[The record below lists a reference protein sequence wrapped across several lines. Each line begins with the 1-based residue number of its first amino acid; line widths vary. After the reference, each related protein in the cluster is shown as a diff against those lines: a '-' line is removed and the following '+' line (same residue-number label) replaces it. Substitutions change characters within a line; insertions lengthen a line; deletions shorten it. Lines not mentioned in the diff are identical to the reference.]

1 MEQRIDPYNMNQES
15 DHLIDE
21 YLLNDIR
28 DDNNSLDMY
37 IEHLPPSE
45 DISNLAIGSEY
56 VDVELCDS
64 TQAAQQVD
72 EVKHN
77 INSVS
82 PTGKLPCMDNYPGPY
97 DFEILL
103 EETTSHK
110 RSWVYSHKLNKVF
123 IDMEKMLL
131 IQFRLSTVV
140 SGMRVRAMPVYTT
153 SDYINQPVNR
163 CPLHAVTLDPQH
175 LAHEDGNCF
184 CVQYQWVGHVLQTVH
199 SNVQYEYDVQSGRH
213 SVVVPLET
221 PQAGSDTCIIPY
233 QFTCKTSCLRG
244 MQRRPINVIFTLE
257 TPQGEVVG
265 RRSLSVKICSCPKR
279 DKEREE
285 HDMMSQKSLT
295 VATRSNG
302 KRKMAAESKSTSKKM
317 RIGNPQDL
325 AHTSEVPSNRRG
337 KSTKTSTK
345 GKIEEMNALVERLH
359 EEVAHHLKE
368 IKHHTKEME
377 SKLAQIQNINVQR
390 QYKIDVAAQGI
401 S

>member
-1 MEQRIDPYNMNQES
+1 M
-15 DHLIDE
+15 
-21 YLLNDIR
+21 
-28 DDNNSLDMY
+28 
-37 IEHLPPSE
+37 IEFTVHKF
-45 DISNLAIGSEY
+45 EY

-72 EVKHN
+72 ELKHN

-97 DFEILL
+97 DFETLL
-103 EETTSHK
+103 EETSHK
-110 RSWVYSHKLNKVF
+110 RSWVYSQKLNKVF
-123 IDMEKMLL
+123 IDMDKMLL
-131 IQFRLSTVV
+131 VQFRLSTVV
-140 SGMRVRAMPVYTT
+140 AGMRVRAMPVYTT

-184 CVQYQWVGHVLQTVH
+184 CIQYQWVGHVLQTVH
-199 SNVQYEYDVQSGRH
+199 SNVQYEYNVQSGRH

-221 PQAGSDTCIIPY
+221 PQAGSDTCTIPY

-265 RRSLSVKICSCPKR
+265 RKSLSVKICSCPKR

-285 HDMMSQKSLT
+285 HDMISHKSLT
-295 VATRSNG
+295 VATRASG
-302 KRKMAAESKSTSKKM
+302 KRKAGSDSKSGSKKM
-317 RIGNPQDL
+317 RVGNPQDL
-325 AHTSEVPSNRRG
+325 AHTSV
-337 KSTKTSTK
+337 
-345 GKIEEMNALVERLH
+345 EEMNALIDRLND
-359 EEVAHHLKE
+359 EVCHHLKE

-377 SKLAQIQNINVQR
+377 SKIAQIQNIHVQL
-390 QYKIDVAAQGI
+390 QYKLDIPAQGF